1 MEKKHQELRLAE
13 QSNLAAIREQVMA
26 LAQRSNNMS
35 DSFHRDEERLNAK
48 AGGDVRESPT
58 PKIVQG
64 IHMSPDKSTMPPI
77 QPAFEMGR
85 NMEL

>member
-1 MEKKHQELRLAE
+1 
-13 QSNLAAIREQVMA
+13 MA

-35 DSFHRDEERLNAK
+35 DSFHREDDQLKNMK
-48 AGGDVRESPT
+48 AGANVRESPT
-58 PKIVQG
+58 PKIIQGVQ
-64 IHMSPDKSTMPPI
+64 ISPEKTTMPSI